1 MSAIIVRQAENK
13 DIPFLAKAVIEAD
26 KSGTH
31 KSSYGSIFIM
41 DEEQLT
47 QAFETLFTY
56 ELEDC
61 EFSVASFCICEFDG
75 KLAGACA
82 AWIENYN
89 DVPSWQIK
97 SSAMR
102 YVISNEAKLNLLQ
115 LNSLV
120 ANFMPARTSGC
131 LQIESV
137 YVEPD
142 FRGLG
147 ILGKMLS
154 YQESFWK
161 RRANPHSVEVMTYI
175 NNATA
180 ISGYEKYGFKKD
192 RENIINDDNILNIYP
207 SKGMVVLKK

>member
-1 MSAIIVRQAENK
+1 MSAIIVRQAEIK

-31 KSSYGSIFIM
+31 KSSYGNIFNM
-41 DEEQLT
+41 SEEQLK
-47 QAFETLFTY
+47 QAFETLFTF

-61 EFSVASFCICEFDG
+61 EFSVASFCVCEIDS
-75 KLAGACA
+75 KPAGACA

-89 DVPSWQIK
+89 DLPSWQIK

-102 YVISNEAKLNLLQ
+102 YVISKEAKLNLQL

-120 ANFMPARTSGC
+120 SNYMPARTSGC

-137 YVEPD
+137 YVEPAY
-142 FRGLG
+142 RGLG
-147 ILGKMLS
+147 VLGKMLS
-154 YQESFWK
+154 YQEGFWK
-161 RRANPHSVEVMTYI
+161 QRAHLHSIEVMTYI

-180 ISGYEKYGFKKD
+180 IRGYEKFGFKKD

-207 SKGMVVLKK
+207 SKGMVVLTK